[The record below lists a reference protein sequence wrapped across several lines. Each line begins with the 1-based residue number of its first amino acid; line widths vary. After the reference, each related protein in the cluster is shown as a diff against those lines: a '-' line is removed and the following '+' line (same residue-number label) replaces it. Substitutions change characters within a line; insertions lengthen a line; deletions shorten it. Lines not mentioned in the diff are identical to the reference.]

1 MNCWGMGMAK
11 GDEGQGLGM
20 TALREEAPQGNQ
32 EMGTN
37 QISEMVLPER
47 RGGHH

>member
-1 MNCWGMGMAK
+1 MGMAE
-11 GDEGQGLGM
+11 GDEEQGLGM

-37 QISEMVLPER
+37 QISKMLLLEQ
-47 RGGHH
+47 RGGHQ